1 MLDGKNVE
9 VYLPADKL
17 QNRIAELGRAITEH
31 YQDLKE
37 PLVVVCVLKG
47 SVLFFADLI
56 RHIDLPIKLEFIALS
71 SYGDATESSGVVQIT
86 QDLTRPIKDMHVLI
100 VEDIVETGLTIRYLL
115 NNLATREPKS
125 VKLCSLLE
133 KPNKNHTKVPIDFLG
148 FAIPDDFVIGYGL
161 DLAELYRNLPY
172 IGLMK
177 S

>member
-17 QNRIAELGRAITEH
+17 QSRITELGKAITEH

-133 KPNKNHTKVPIDFLG
+133 KPNKNHTQVPIDFLG
-148 FAIPDDFVIGYGL
+148 FSIPDDFVIGYGL